1 MKAAIAGAGNVGTHI
16 ANDLAEAGHEVLL
29 LEQDPDVAVRLR
41 LVEGVKVVVADAGE
55 PSLLSDAGL

>member
-29 LEQDPDVAVRLR
+29 LEQDPDVAARLR
-41 LVEGVKVVVADAGE
+41 LVDGVKVVVADA
-55 PSLLSDAGL
+55 